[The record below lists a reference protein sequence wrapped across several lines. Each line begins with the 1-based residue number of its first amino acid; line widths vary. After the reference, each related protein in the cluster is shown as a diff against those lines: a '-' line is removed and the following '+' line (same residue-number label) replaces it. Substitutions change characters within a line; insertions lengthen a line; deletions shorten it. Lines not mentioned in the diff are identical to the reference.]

1 MTTLVH
7 AYYSLCT
14 CRDIDLRESSQTFTK
29 LRPPQTFKS
38 SVHQVFNESRDV
50 FVEADEVMDK
60 VRNQTHEILNLMKQA
75 VQSSSEV
82 RSLL

>member
-1 MTTLVH
+1 M
-7 AYYSLCT
+7 
-14 CRDIDLRESSQTFTK
+14 DLRESDKTFKK

-60 VRNQTHEILNLMKQA
+60 VRIYTHEILNLMKQA

-82 RSLL
+82 RNLIYIFGKDSLLSNQ